1 MTSQALKLG
10 GVGADISGVQRKG
23 KPTATWGRKARG
35 PATGGPATELGGNE
49 VKGGLAALLVLAVI
63 AVAPTPVPGMPVVTP
78 TGASGTAD
86 NRCWNFKPSE
96 KGFTRKING
105 ARGNGGLGKLSL
117 DPELSKAARVHTR
130 EMVRK
135 AELYHTPTESLK
147 RRVTNWIMLG
157 ENVGVGGTVSSL
169 HEAFMNSQGHRD
181 NVMHPLYRHVGV
193 GVLKAGDR
201 MWVTIIFEANTDPG
215 TPLKMPRC

>member
-1 MTSQALKLG
+1 MTSHALKIAG
-10 GVGADISGVQRKG
+10 TGADTGRVQRKG
-23 KPTATWGRKARG
+23 KPTETWGRKARG

-49 VKGGLAALLVLAVI
+49 VKGGLAALLLLGVI
-63 AVAPTPVPGMPVVTP
+63 AVAPAPVPPVSPMPEM
-78 TGASGTAD
+78 TAAAATD
-86 NRCWNFKPSE
+86 NPCWNFKSSE

-105 ARGNGGLGKLSL
+105 ARANGSLGKLSL
-117 DPELSKAARVHTR
+117 DPELSKAARVHTK
-130 EMVRK
+130 EMVSK

-147 RRVTNWIMLG
+147 RRVTNWVMLG

-193 GVLKAGDR
+193 GVLKSGDR
-201 MWVTIIFEANTDPG
+201 MWVTVIFEANTDPG
-215 TPLKMPRC
+215 TPLNMPRC

>member
-1 MTSQALKLG
+1 MPISVESNEKANPWRR
-10 GVGADISGVQRKG
+10 GVAKPGARQRVAQL
-23 KPTATWGRKARG
+23 PNWG
-35 PATGGPATELGGNE
+35 LE

-63 AVAPTPVPGMPVVTP
+63 AVAPTPVPRMPVTP
-78 TGASGTAD
+78 TGASGTTD
-86 NRCWNFKPSE
+86 NKCWDFKPSE

-105 ARGNGGLGKLSL
+105 ARANGSLGKLSL

-130 EMVRK
+130 EMVTK

-193 GVLKAGDR
+193 GVSKSGDR

-215 TPLKMPRC
+215 TTLKMPRC

>member
-1 MTSQALKLG
+1 M
-10 GVGADISGVQRKG
+10 
-23 KPTATWGRKARG
+23 
-35 PATGGPATELGGNE
+35 
-49 VKGGLAALLVLAVI
+49 KGGLAALLLLAVI
-63 AVAPTPVPGMPVVTP
+63 TVVPTVPVPPELPIPAM
-78 TGASGTAD
+78 TAAAATTD

-117 DPELSKAARVHTR
+117 DPELSKAARVHTK
-130 EMVRK
+130 EMVTK
-135 AELYHTPTESLK
+135 AELYHTPTDSLK
-147 RRVTNWIMLG
+147 RRVTNWVMLG

-193 GVLKAGDR
+193 GVSKSGDR
-201 MWVTIIFEANTDPG
+201 MWVTVIFEASTDPG